1 MEMISGKL
9 QNGFEYNIPAER
21 FGKWKMLKLL
31 KETKKDPSLVVEVV
45 DKLMEDQA
53 DAFIDSFGED
63 PTVEEITKAIT
74 EIFHNV
80 NNSGDEDAK
89 KSSPLPA

>member
-31 KETKKDPSLVVEVV
+31 KETRKDPTLVVEVV
-45 DKLMEDQA
+45 DKLMGDQA
-53 DAFIDSFGED
+53 DAFIDSFGDD
-63 PTVEEITKAIT
+63 PTVDEITKAIT

-80 NNSGDEDAK
+80 KNSGDEDTK
-89 KSSPLPA
+89 KSSPLSA